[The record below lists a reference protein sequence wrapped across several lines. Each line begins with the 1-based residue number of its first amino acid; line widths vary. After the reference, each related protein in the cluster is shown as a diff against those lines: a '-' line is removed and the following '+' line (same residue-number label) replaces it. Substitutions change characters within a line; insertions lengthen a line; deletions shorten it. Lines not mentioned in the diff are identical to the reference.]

1 MRDLILLV
9 ALLGVFPLILRAPQ
23 IGILTWIWLTLMNPQ
38 QEVYGFLGGF
48 QLNFYIAILTA
59 FAWVFSRERK
69 TAPLNLVTALLV
81 LFGIWISITTY
92 YALQRDF
99 SYVLWDRTI
108 KTLVLA
114 LAILA
119 ITNTKARIQA
129 VVWVTVL
136 SLTYFGVKGG
146 GFVLLT
152 GGAHRVY
159 GPPNSMIEDNNA
171 LGLALVMILPFIN
184 YLRITSRSVW
194 LRFGLLAAMVL
205 TIMAVI
211 GTYSRGAL
219 FALGVSGLAYA
230 IKSRSGI
237 IPLILGGLVIVSLP
251 SLVPSTWFQRMSTI
265 QAYNSD
271 SSFEGRVAAWK
282 TSFNLAEA
290 RPTGGG
296 FSSVNLDWVAQAYE
310 SPGSLRAGKAAH
322 SIYFE
327 VLGDH
332 GFVGLLL
339 YLLLVAAAWY
349 NTSATLS
356 VTRDRPELDWA
367 TKLARMMQVSIIGFL
382 VGGSALSMA
391 YYDGFLIIVAM
402 TASLLLFVRKPLTQ
416 DAKGR
421 TLPLWRKPIE
431 QDMRA
436 LAKTRSPVTAMDLRL
451 R

>member
-108 KTLVLA
+108 KTLILA
-114 LAILA
+114 VAILA

-136 SLTYFGVKGG
+136 SLAYFGVKGG

-230 IKSRSGI
+230 IKSRSSI
-237 IPLILGGLVIVSLP
+237 IPLILGGLVIISLP
-251 SLVPSTWFQRMSTI
+251 TLVPSTWFQRMSTI

-282 TSFNLAEA
+282 TSFNIAKA

-310 SPGSLRAGKAAH
+310 SSRQPEGGQGGAQYLFRSSGRSRIRGIAAVSASGRGGLVQHLRHTLRHPRPARTR
-322 SIYFE
+322 
-327 VLGDH
+327 LGDEARAH
-332 GFVGLLL
+332 DAGEHHRIPGGRFGPVDGLL
-339 YLLLVAAAWY
+339 
-349 NTSATLS
+349 
-356 VTRDRPELDWA
+356 
-367 TKLARMMQVSIIGFL
+367 
-382 VGGSALSMA
+382 
-391 YYDGFLIIVAM
+391 
-402 TASLLLFVRKPLTQ
+402 
-416 DAKGR
+416 
-421 TLPLWRKPIE
+421 
-431 QDMRA
+431 
-436 LAKTRSPVTAMDLRL
+436 
-451 R
+451 